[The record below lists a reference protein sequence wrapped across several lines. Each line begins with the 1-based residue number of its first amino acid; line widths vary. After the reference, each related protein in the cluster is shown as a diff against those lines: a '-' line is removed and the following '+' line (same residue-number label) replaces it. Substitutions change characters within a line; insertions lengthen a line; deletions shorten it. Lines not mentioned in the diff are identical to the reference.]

1 MLFVPACSS
10 GYSDEEVE
18 ATANAAYRAGQE
30 AGSYPQRVF
39 LEVTKLEAWDGTGGQ
54 CPSLISLEGC
64 GLVQWADGARSARI
78 IYVDQKIT
86 VGFTQDRIDEFNFAH
101 FCAGR
106 AVIRSVFDRDPT
118 LKNVLRPADPLRYI
132 LYRRISERYRHQ
144 IIQMTVIAA
153 VT

>member
-1 MLFVPACSS
+1 MMLKRIISFILVILSITACSS

-64 GLVQWADGARSARI
+64 GHVQWADGARSARI
-78 IYVDQKIT
+78 IYVDQKSNCWLDVKLGDDLPDSCRGLLSI
-86 VGFTQDRIDEFNFAH
+86 
-101 FCAGR
+101 
-106 AVIRSVFDRDPT
+106 P
-118 LKNVLRPADPLRYI
+118 
-132 LYRRISERYRHQ
+132 
-144 IIQMTVIAA
+144 
-153 VT
+153 

>member
-1 MLFVPACSS
+1 MAQSQHGKLMMLKRIISFILLILSITACSS

-30 AGSYPQRVF
+30 AGSSLKRVF

-78 IYVDQKIT
+78 IYVDQKSNCWLD
-86 VGFTQDRIDEFNFAH
+86 VKLGDDLPDSCRGLVSA
-101 FCAGR
+101 
-106 AVIRSVFDRDPT
+106 P
-118 LKNVLRPADPLRYI
+118 
-132 LYRRISERYRHQ
+132 
-144 IIQMTVIAA
+144 
-153 VT
+153 